1 MAAGRLTG
9 GILSPWSCDD
19 QHFRTL
25 SPDRLRDQRLVEGE
39 LARRDG
45 GRLARDDD
53 RGLLVVRRL
62 LEQQGVGL
70 IQMNQQ
76 IEKSRG
82 QLFLKSCSSSTP
94 RDPTLTYGSQSRKSR
109 LANQGLGPYARRGAD
124 PRY

>member
-19 QHFRTL
+19 QHFRTH

-70 IQMNQQ
+70 LQMNQQ

-82 QLFLKSCSSSTP
+82 QLFLKSCSWGVIINIKTSGDHI
-94 RDPTLTYGSQSRKSR
+94 R
-109 LANQGLGPYARRGAD
+109 ARHMEEAAK
-124 PRY
+124 

>member
-19 QHFRTL
+19 QHFRTH

-62 LEQQGVGL
+62 LEQQSVGL
-70 IQMNQQ
+70 LQM
-76 IEKSRG
+76 KSRAA
-82 QLFLKSCSSSTP
+82 SSFS
-94 RDPTLTYGSQSRKSR
+94 RVVLCLWRRTYR
-109 LANQGLGPYARRGAD
+109 
-124 PRY
+124 

>member
-9 GILSPWSCDD
+9 GILSPWSYDD
-19 QHFRTL
+19 QHFRTH

-62 LEQQGVGL
+62 LEQQGVGHL
-70 IQMNQQ
+70 QMNQQ

-82 QLFLKSCSSSTP
+82 QLFLKSCSSSMP
-94 RDPTLTYGSQSRKSR
+94 RS
-109 LANQGLGPYARRGAD
+109 LAEAYPAGRAGM
-124 PRY
+124 

>member
-1 MAAGRLTG
+1 MACCGMVAGRLTG

-19 QHFRTL
+19 QHFHRTL

-53 RGLLVVRRL
+53 RGLLVVRCL

-76 IEKSRG
+76 IVKSRG

-94 RDPTLTYGSQSRKSR
+94 RSLASTLAAIARWMLR
-109 LANQGLGPYARRGAD
+109 PPARRDA
-124 PRY
+124 R